1 VPVLV
6 LLLVSYSRSTMSWLP
21 PQAPFAFLVP
31 ATFVAAWVGGLRVG
45 VPFALVCALMGMS
58 GLGSPPFGSAQT
70 VLPPLALFLANEG
83 IVLGLCSGLHRV
95 LQRSRAARDEAAR
108 HFEIMANNA
117 PVLIWCTDADGGCVF
132 VNRNWI
138 RFTGR
143 ASAPH
148 RRRPGQL
155 HPADAAR
162 YHAVASEAMSAH
174 KPFRIEY
181 RLRRADDSY
190 RWLNE
195 HAVPRFNQAGHFEG
209 YIGSC
214 SDVTDSRS
222 EREELAFVARLQTTL
237 TESLDLDKCA
247 DALAGA
253 FVPRLADWCSIQLVN
268 DAGEL
273 EQVRT
278 FRIHGGGG
286 LTITPSDFAATGR
299 TGLESRIVEHGEV
312 VFIEHA
318 EEPLLR
324 ALAFDE
330 AHFKQMQSQGGAAY
344 LGVPLRARGQI
355 IGVLAL
361 ATLTPDRSLRTA
373 ERRLVQKIAGIAG
386 FALDNA
392 RLYRSARR
400 ALASEEHALREVEQM
415 ERRFRFLWEANLFGM
430 GTVAPS
436 GRILTANATLCQLLD
451 YSPEMIATGAASI
464 NERTAP
470 GWHAADLHSG
480 AELLRTG
487 RCAPYEKEYIRPD
500 GTKVQVMVCGMV
512 LPQTDECLTFVLDL
526 TPQKHAERA
535 LVRQGALLETI
546 IEAMPAMVGYLGR
559 DGRFLLHNEKCRQ
572 WLGAPKSALDG
583 QNIRDLLGASSYERM
598 APYLQAAFRGRNMR
612 HECTL
617 SSDDRERHLIAS
629 YHPDRDPEGNVCGVV
644 LHAYDI
650 TERKEIEQALAEA
663 LRRYRFLA
671 DAMPQMVWT
680 ASPDGHLD
688 YVNHRWLETTGMT
701 EAASLAIDG
710 WLEAVHFEDR
720 EATRARWRQAVA
732 NSAPFEHECRLRCGK
747 AVTWRWHLV
756 RALPRRDD
764 LSRIVQWVGS
774 ATNIDELRLA
784 YAELSQARERLKSH
798 SEELE
803 TRVRARTATL
813 REINAELEAFT
824 YSVSHDLRT
833 PLQFVRGFAEAI
845 HTDPRASLSPE
856 NRDYL
861 QRIIRSASRMDTII
875 QDLLA
880 YSRLTRSDMQLVELP
895 LEDVVSDVLANHQA
909 AIRQSGA
916 TVVVERPLPHVC
928 ADSTGLFQAISN
940 LVANALKFHRP
951 DRPPSIRLRT
961 ERTDHGI
968 RLWVEDE
975 GIGID
980 PRHHEQI
987 FKLFERLH
995 SQTEYPGTGIG
1006 LSLVRKAVHRMGG
1019 ACGVESSPG
1028 SGSRFWID
1036 FPDVCPLAGP
1046 TEPARH
1052 TDANRTVGVR
1062 PQVHQAFTEGD

>member
-1 VPVLV
+1 MLV
-6 LLLVSYSRSTMSWLP
+6 LLLVSVSRGLLPWLP
-21 PQAPFAFLVP
+21 AQTPFAFLLP
-31 ATFVAAWVGGLRVG
+31 ATFMAAWFGGMRVG
-45 VPFALVCALMGMS
+45 VPAALVCALI
-58 GLGSPPFGSAQT
+58 GLPRLG
-70 VLPPLALFLANEG
+70 LPAFWSDPATLSQLALFLANQT
-83 IVLGLCSGLHRV
+83 IVLGLCAGLHHL
-95 LQRSRAARDEAAR
+95 LQRSRTARDEAAR

-117 PVLIWCTDADGGCVF
+117 PVLIWCTDAEGGCVF

-143 ASAPH
+143 SSAPH

-162 YHAVASEAMSAH
+162 YQAIAREAMAAH
-174 KPFRIEY
+174 KPFHVEY

-190 RWLNE
+190 RWLSE
-195 HAVPRFNQAGHFEG
+195 HAVPRFDPTGRFEG

-214 SDVTDSRS
+214 NDVTDSRR
-222 EREELAFVARLQTTL
+222 EREELAFVARLQTAL
-237 TESLDLDKCA
+237 TESLDLDKCV

-273 EQVRT
+273 EQIRT
-278 FRIHGGGG
+278 FRIPGAGG
-286 LTITPSDFAATGR
+286 LAAAPSDFAATGR
-299 TGLESRIVEHGEV
+299 TGLESRILEHGEV
-312 VFIEHA
+312 ILIEHA
-318 EEPLLR
+318 EASLLR
-324 ALAFDE
+324 TLAVDDAQLRE
-330 AHFKQMQSQGGAAY
+330 LQRQGSASY

-361 ATLTPDRSLRTA
+361 ATLTPDRSLRA
-373 ERRLVQKIAGIAG
+373 GESRLVQTIAGIAG

-415 ERRFRFLWEANLFGM
+415 EQRFRFLWEANLFGM

-451 YSPEMIATGAASI
+451 YTPEMVAAGAASI

-470 GWHAADLHSG
+470 GWHAADLRSG
-480 AELLRTG
+480 AELLQTG
-487 RCAPYEKEYIRPD
+487 RCAPFEKEYLRPD
-500 GTKVQVMVCGMV
+500 GSKVQVLVCGMV
-512 LPQTDECLTFVLDL
+512 LPQSDECLTFLLDL
-526 TPQKHAERA
+526 TPQKHAEHA
-535 LVRQGALLETI
+535 LVRQGMLLETI

-572 WLGAPKSALDG
+572 WLGAPESAMAS
-583 QNIRDLLGASSYERM
+583 QTIRDLLGAPAYERL
-598 APYLQAAFRGRNMR
+598 APYLQAAFRGRATR

-617 SSDDRERHLIAS
+617 GHEHRERHLIAS

-650 TERKEIEQALAEA
+650 TERREIEQALAEA
-663 LRRYRFLA
+663 LTRYRFLA

-688 YVNHRWLETTGMT
+688 YVNRRWLETTGMT
-701 EAASLAIDG
+701 EAASLAVDG

-720 EATRARWRQAVA
+720 EATRTAWRQAVA
-732 NSAPFEHECRLRCGK
+732 SSNPFEHECRLRCGQ

-764 LSRIVQWVGS
+764 QLHLVQWVGS
-774 ATNIDELRLA
+774 ATDIDDLRLA
-784 YAELSQARERLKSH
+784 YAELDQARARLSSH
-798 SEELE
+798 TDELE

-813 REINAELEAFT
+813 REMNAELEAFT

-845 HTDPRASLSPE
+845 HSDPGASLSAE

-861 QRIIRSASRMDTII
+861 QRIIRSASRMDAII

-880 YSRLTRSDMQLVELP
+880 YSRLTRAEMQLVELP
-895 LEDVVSDVLANHQA
+895 LEDVISDVLANHQA

-916 TVVVERPLPHVC
+916 TVLVERPLPRVC
-928 ADSTGLFQAISN
+928 ADSTGLFQAMSN

-951 DRPPSIRLRT
+951 GQPPALRLRA

-968 RLWVEDE
+968 RLWVEDD

-980 PRHHEQI
+980 PQHHERI

-995 SQTEYPGTGIG
+995 GQSEYPGTGIG
-1006 LSLVRKAVHRMGG
+1006 LSLVRKAVNRMGG

-1036 FPDVCPLAGP
+1036 FPDACPLGA
-1046 TEPARH
+1046 TASPARRG
-1052 TDANRTVGVR
+1052 DATRSRSARGRT
-1062 PQVHQAFTEGD
+1062 HQAVSQGD